1 MVFGDW
7 FFERQLGLN
16 KVMKD
21 PQDEI
26 NALKRDEKAGGLS
39 LLSTM

>member
-26 NALKRDEKAGGLS
+26 SALNRGERTGGLS